1 MANGIMGL
9 DKLDQLRMMQQQG
22 GAPMSSGMPM
32 GGEAPAPMAM
42 NNSPSLMQDMAPE
55 MMQRENMVD
64 TDDDAVKLASAVVG
78 RSQGNPQVALD
89 ILDKAKA
96 VVLQQIGMADGGE
109 LMGYADG
116 NEISKD
122 DLNPGLQALAKN
134 NKDVVEKITGKTVK
148 DMAGGGPMMPMY
160 NLGGD
165 IEKIEK
171 MEDGG
176 QVEAMERMNFY
187 RGY

>member
-1 MANGIMGL
+1 MGV

-22 GAPMSSGMPM
+22 NSPMGGGMPM
-32 GGEAPAPMAM
+32 GGGAPAPMAM
-42 NNSPSLMQDMAPE
+42 NNDSALMQDMAPE
-55 MMQRENMVD
+55 VMQRENMVD
-64 TDDDAVKLASAVVG
+64 TDDDAQKLASAVVG

-109 LMGYADG
+109 LMNYAG
-116 NEISKD
+116 GGELMRYAEGSEISKD
-122 DLNPGLQALAKN
+122 DLNPGLKALAKE
-134 NKDVVEKITGKTVK
+134 NKEVVEKITGKTVK

-165 IEKIEK
+165 IQDAIDRVNSYK
-171 MEDGG
+171 MS
-176 QVEAMERMNFY
+176 
-187 RGY
+187 